1 MANPMVK
8 NDNYL
13 MLALDASRVVK
24 LEYNER
30 MRIKNAQTNEPE
42 NE

>member
-30 MRIKNAQTNEPE
+30 MRIKNAQTNELE